1 MDSLDRMARPRTL
14 VLITT
19 AVTLLLAIRFSS
31 SAVLAA
37 MNLSSET
44 LAFIHRLVEAYEI
57 LLPFPLLA
65 VVVLLVLSRET
76 HLTRALPL
84 SALALHVFALI
95 TWLTDL
101 NARSAGAALGLFPPL
116 AVAAVA
122 SSSFLSV
129 RLPRSW
135 LRSATAWRGWG
146 HLAFLLI
153 VPLVFAMRVAATL
166 GVGTSTGAGGVL
178 QGNWFFVNS
187 PTLLLELLAVAVWLN
202 VVLDSDPSQLRRRWY
217 AFIPFTA
224 LPVSLVGFA
233 LRPLSGYILSA
244 LITWGSNLAL
254 FAPAPLSLSLAVVSV
269 SCYLSSFLLF
279 ERKGNEAAWGLL
291 LLGTASVVLAGF
303 YPSMASVEGLSI
315 ALLVSTAAR
324 SSWKRVPS

>member
-1 MDSLDRMARPRTL
+1 MGLFPTLVRPRLL
-14 VLITT
+14 VAISTVV
-19 AVTLLLAIRFSS
+19 ALLLAIRFSS
-31 SAVLAA
+31 SAALAA
-37 MNLSSET
+37 MNLSAET
-44 LAFIHRLVEAYEI
+44 LASAGRVFEIYEI

-65 VVVLLVLSRET
+65 VFVLLGLSNKTPLGDALVLGVVLL
-76 HLTRALPL
+76 HFA
-84 SALALHVFALI
+84 ALI
-95 TWLTDL
+95 SWLYGL
-101 NARSAGAALGLFPPL
+101 NPFDSPSAKSLFPPL
-116 AVAAVA
+116 AMAAVA
-122 SSSFLSV
+122 SSSFLSL
-129 RLPRSW
+129 RLSKN
-135 LRSATAWRGWG
+135 LRDLRRGWAG
-146 HLAFLLI
+146 WAHFTLLLI
-153 VPLVFAMRVAATL
+153 VPLVFAMRVAASL
-166 GVGTSTGAGGVL
+166 GVGTSPAPSGVL

-224 LPVSLVGFA
+224 LPVSLAAFA

-254 FAPAPLSLSLAVVSV
+254 FAPAPLSLSLAVIAV
-269 SCYLSSFLLF
+269 SCYLSSFLLIG
-279 ERKGNEAAWGLL
+279 RKGNGEAWGLL

-324 SSWKRVPS
+324 LSWKRVPS